1 MKKALYLTSALV
13 AASVLALGAT
23 DSMAASKAKKLK
35 MGISGSYKATVGY
48 ARQGEGYTVSS
59 GTGTVYTG
67 YNEVDVKTDSEIK
80 FSGSTKTN
88 SGIKVGLVVELE
100 TDTNKNGGDHID
112 QSYMHFGGNFGTFAL
127 GSTVAAAAALA
138 VNAPSTGALGIFG
151 GDSAAWVVK
160 PAAVAVSAVAGGNIG
175 GNDKQKVRWISP
187 SFSGFTA
194 GASYVPDLTS
204 GDGNMAANS
213 GTGGTDA
220 SQIDLALKYSGKI
233 GMNAVSASGSFWQVD
248 QTTTAANAK
257 TGTEGHSI
265 GVSTTMGAFTVGA
278 GWKEVSTTGDASED
292 FTETGTGVNVVKL
305 RGTPLSGTKHS
316 KDEEV
321 HNVGVAWKQGPT
333 QLSVN
338 YFNSTM
344 DLATAQTGE
353 DSLTKWTLGAT
364 HNVGP
369 GVDFVGSIQHVRWDD
384 ELSSVALNNNKGTAF
399 VGGVKVAF

>member
-23 DSMAASKAKKLK
+23 DSMAASKAKKTK
-35 MGISGSYKATVGY
+35 MTISGSYKATVGY
-48 ARQGEGYTVSS
+48 ARQGEGFTVSS
-59 GTGTVYTG
+59 GKGTAYTG
-67 YNEVDVKTDSEIK
+67 YNEIDVKTDSEIHFK
-80 FSGSTKTN
+80 GSTKTN

-100 TDTNKNGGDHID
+100 TDTAKNGGDHID
-112 QSYMHFGGNFGTFAL
+112 QSYMTLGGNFGTFAL

-138 VNAPSTGALGIFG
+138 VNAPSTGALGIAG
-151 GDSAAWVVK
+151 GDSASWVVK
-160 PAAVAVSAVAGGNIG
+160 PATVALAAGTGPDIG
-175 GNDKQKVRWISP
+175 GNDKQKIRWISP
-187 SFSGFTA
+187 SFSGFT
-194 GASYVPDLTS
+194 GGVSYVPDLTS
-204 GDGNMAANS
+204 GDNNMAASS
-213 GTGGTDA
+213 GNAGTDA

-233 GMNAVSASGSFWQVD
+233 GMNAISASGAYWQVD
-248 QTTTAANAK
+248 QATTAANAT
-257 TGTEGHSI
+257 TGTEGQSI
-265 GVSTTMGAFTVGA
+265 GVSTTMGAFTIGA
-278 GWKEVSTTGDASED
+278 GWKEVSTTGDASTV
-292 FTETGTGVNVVKL
+292 FTQNGVSKPI
-305 RGTPLSGTKHS
+305 GTPLSGTIHS
-316 KDEEV
+316 KDEEA

-344 DLATAQTGE
+344 EMATTQNGE

-384 ELSSVALNNNKGTAF
+384 ELSAVALNNNKGTAF

>member
-23 DSMAASKAKKLK
+23 DSMAASKAKQTK
-35 MGISGSYKATVGY
+35 MTISGSYKATVGY
-48 ARQGEGYTVSS
+48 ARQGEGFTVSS
-59 GTGTVYTG
+59 GKGTAYTG
-67 YNEVDVKTDSEIK
+67 YNEIDVKTDSEIHFK
-80 FSGSTKTN
+80 GSTKTN

-100 TDTNKNGGDHID
+100 TDQAKNSGDHID
-112 QSYMHFGGNFGTFAL
+112 ASYMTLGGNFGTFAL
-127 GSTVAAAAALA
+127 GSTIAAAAALA
-138 VNAPSTGALGIFG
+138 VNAPSTGALGVFG
-151 GDSAAWVVK
+151 GDSSEWIVK
-160 PAAVAVSAVAGGNIG
+160 PATVAVSPVAGGNIG
-175 GNDKQKVRWISP
+175 GNEQQKIRWISP
-187 SFSGFTA
+187 SFSGFT
-194 GASYVPDLTS
+194 GGVSYVPDLTS
-204 GDGNMAANS
+204 QDNNMAASS
-213 GTGGTDA
+213 GNAGTDA

-233 GMNAVSASGSFWQVD
+233 GMNAISASGSYWQVD
-248 QTTTAANAK
+248 QATTAANAT
-257 TGTEGHSI
+257 TGTEGQSI

-278 GWKEVSTTGDASED
+278 GWKEVSTTGDASTV
-292 FTETGTGVNVVKL
+292 FTQNGVSKPI
-305 RGTPLSGTKHS
+305 GTPLSGTIHS
-316 KDEEV
+316 KDEEA

-344 DLATAQTGE
+344 EMATTQAGE
-353 DSLTKWTLGAT
+353 DSLTKWTFGAT